1 MGLSQGTR
9 HMAKGKKPVP
19 LKYTLNRITQLHSP
33 LFFAR
38 SWNSNELELIQSHM
52 TQKPMLRGEG
62 GGRACAHKQDPKKL
76 LENNHWEGV
85 LRKSAPSII
94 NAARRFATW
103 FMQGSRRIMEKPP
116 RLLFERWFSART

>member
-1 MGLSQGTR
+1 MIDWELI
-9 HMAKGKKPVP
+9 
-19 LKYTLNRITQLHSP
+19 LLDELE
-33 LFFAR
+33 LEL
-38 SWNSNELELIQSHM
+38 ELELIQSHM

-85 LRKSAPSII
+85 LRKSAPGII

-103 FMQGSRRIMEKPP
+103 FITHARLQYLATIIEDAGTMLPSR
-116 RLLFERWFSART
+116 S